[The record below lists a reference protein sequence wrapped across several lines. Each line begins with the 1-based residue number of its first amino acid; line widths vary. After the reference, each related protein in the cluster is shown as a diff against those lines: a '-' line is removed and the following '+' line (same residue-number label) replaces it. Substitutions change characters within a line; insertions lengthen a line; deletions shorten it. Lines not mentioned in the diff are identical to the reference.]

1 VTLKARCCIEI
12 PDYQIHTMGKKE
24 KKAEKEAAAAV
35 VAEEKA
41 VVKVKIF
48 KNCLDSICESH

>member
-1 VTLKARCCIEI
+1 
-12 PDYQIHTMGKKE
+12 MGKKE

-48 KNCLDSICESH
+48 KKCLDSICESH